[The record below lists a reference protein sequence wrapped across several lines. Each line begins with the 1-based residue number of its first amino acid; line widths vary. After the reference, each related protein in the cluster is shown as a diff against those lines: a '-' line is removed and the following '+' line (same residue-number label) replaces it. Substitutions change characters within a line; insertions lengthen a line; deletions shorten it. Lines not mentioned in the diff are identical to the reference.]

1 MSEFLF
7 HEFKEVSAKAW
18 KQKIQAELN
27 GADYTKSLVWKNTEG
42 IDVTPFY
49 HQDEIKEPFTPI
61 PGQPEN
67 WSVCQSIFVD
77 DVTIA
82 NHLALDAIK
91 RGAEAIQFSAV
102 KEFAIGTLFNGID
115 FSKTKLYFNFQF
127 LSKDFI
133 NSLNEFFKNKNASF
147 FLNVDSIGN
156 LTKDGNW
163 FFNLKQDHQILE
175 DIIKNTASTKNIL
188 SVDTSIYQNAG
199 ATMVQQLAYGL
210 AHANEYLNHLNNK
223 NICKDVSLTFQ
234 VAVGSN
240 YFFEIAKLRALR
252 KIYAALAKEYGYSEN
267 CHLFV
272 TPSKRNKT
280 IYDYNVNMLRT
291 TTECMSAIFGGAD
304 TICNL
309 PYDVLYHKSNE
320 FGERISRNQLLI
332 LKKESYLDM
341 VSNPADGSYYIESI
355 TNQLAEK
362 ALALFKEIEK
372 AGGFLKQLKEGVIQ
386 KKIKESASKEQEL
399 FDEGKKIL
407 LGTNKHPNK
416 KDSMKN
422 DLELYPFVKIKP
434 RKTLLEPII
443 ERRLAEKVEQERLEK
458 E

>member
-1 MSEFLF
+1 MNKFLF
-7 HEFKEVSAKAW
+7 KEFDGVSAKAW

-27 GADYTKSLVWKNTEG
+27 GVDYNKSLVWKNSEG

-61 PGQPEN
+61 PGQPKN
-67 WSVCQSIFVD
+67 WIICQTIFVD
-77 DVTIA
+77 DVKIA
-82 NHLALDAIK
+82 NHIALDAIHC
-91 RGAEAIQFSAV
+91 GADAIQFSAI
-102 KEFAIGTLFNGID
+102 KEFSLEALFKGMD
-115 FSKTKLYFNFQF
+115 LSKTNFYFQFQF

-133 NSLNEFFKNKNASF
+133 DSLNEFFKNKNATF
-147 FLNVDSIGN
+147 FLNVDIIGN
-156 LTKDGNW
+156 LIKEGNW
-163 FFNLKQDHQILE
+163 YFNFKQDHQIIE
-175 DIIKNTASTKNIL
+175 DIIKNTTSTKNIL

-199 ATMVQQLAYGL
+199 ATMVQQLAYAL
-210 AHANEYLNHLNNK
+210 AHANEYLNHLNCNS
-223 NICKDVSLTFQ
+223 IYKDISLTFQ

-252 KIYAALAKEYGYSEN
+252 KLYAALAKEYGFSEN

-280 IYDYNVNMLRT
+280 LYDYNVNMLRT
-291 TTECMSAIFGGAD
+291 TTECMSAILGSAD
-304 TICNL
+304 TVCNL
-309 PYDVLYHKSNE
+309 PYDALYHKSNE

-332 LKKESYLDM
+332 LKKESYLDR
-341 VSNPADGSYYIESI
+341 VTNPADGSYYIESI

-362 ALALFKEIEK
+362 ALTLFKELEK
-372 AGGFLKQLKEGVIQ
+372 AGGILILLKEGKLQ
-386 KKIKESASKEQEL
+386 TKIKESALKEQNQ
-399 FDEGKKIL
+399 FDDGKKIL

-416 KDSMKN
+416 NDRMKDN
-422 DLELYPFVKIKP
+422 LELYPFVKTKP
-434 RKTLLEPII
+434 RKTLIEPII